1 MRPTLSLVVALVGGI
16 ALPQAGDQALKAALQ
31 DEQRAFAF
39 YSAVNKRFQDP
50 IPFVNIEQTE
60 ATHAQAVARQM
71 RIAGLEVPA
80 NPYLRRPNESLAAW
94 YKRLNVPNTLEQA
107 KVMAAQIERSNVLL
121 YDRYLADESLPSNVR
136 NLFQRLRQVSQERHL
151 PAFLGDCPTTCPLGG
166 RGTGQGMGT
175 GFGQGQGMRG
185 GPGAGRMGQGR
196 RGGQGIGSRIPP
208 I

>member
-50 IPFVNIEQTE
+50 IPFVNIEQAE
-60 ATHAQAVARQM
+60 AAHAQAVARQM